1 MRKVRC
7 YACGKGYD
15 YDDDGFCP
23 NCGSFNLPKK
33 SSSIGADG
41 AVIRRDGINER
52 NHKGS
57 FVHAELHEE
66 NRERKGTPLEQDVRR
81 MVYTTE
87 KSRSGEKQK
96 RASVLVAVVFAIVIF
111 NIFTGILGML
121 LY

>member
-7 YACGKGYD
+7 YDCGKGYD
-15 YDDDGFCP
+15 YDEDGFCP
-23 NCGSFNLPKK
+23 KCGAFNLPWNTATI
-33 SSSIGADG
+33 SVDG
-41 AVIRRDGINER
+41 VIRREGINER

-57 FVHAELHEE
+57 FLHTELHEE

-96 RASVLVAVVFAIVIF
+96 RASVLIAVVFAIVIF

>member
-66 NRERKGTPLEQDVRR
+66 NRERKGTLLEQSVKRVAR
-81 MVYTTE
+81 MTTGQ
-87 KSRSGEKQK
+87 SREEGKK
-96 RASVLVAVVFAIVIF
+96 RISVMTAVILAIVAM
-111 NIFTGILGML
+111 NIFSSLIAL
-121 LY
+121 LFY